1 MPFGRRKPAHK
12 SRATSARD
20 PFDHLAD
27 ERRAAE
33 SDAWFLEPDAGELD
47 GHLPAREINQ
57 FGTEL
62 DVQAGVSSN
71 LSDDDLDD
79 EPERV

>member
-1 MPFGRRKPAHK
+1 MPFGRRKSAHK
-12 SRATSARD
+12 GRETNTRD

-33 SDAWFLEPDAGELD
+33 SDAWFLQPDD
-47 GHLPAREINQ
+47 GP
-57 FGTEL
+57 EL

-71 LSDDDLDD
+71 LDDADL
-79 EPERV
+79 ERE

>member
-1 MPFGRRKPAHK
+1 MPFGRRKAAHK
-12 SRATSARD
+12 TRATSARD

-33 SDAWFLEPDAGELD
+33 SDAWFLEPDEG
-47 GHLPAREINQ
+47 PQ
-57 FGTEL
+57 L

-71 LSDDDLDD
+71 LRDDDLGD
-79 EPERV
+79 ETQAV